1 VEAQSLISGYA
12 ERLLPGGEA
21 LVRHQNKQFLISN
34 AVPGDTVQCRI
45 EGKRRGMLRG
55 HVEARIHASSMR
67 VEANCEVAGQCG
79 GCALQFLDPTC
90 HAEAKSGWV
99 REAFSVFFDLDTVWC
114 PIRGKAEGGQR
125 RRARWWRGEDFDGVF
140 LGFRARAS
148 HAVVR
153 APACQM
159 VCPEM
164 DALRL
169 HIQNDIPD
177 SVESVQVTRLSNGIH
192 VVFEARAGNIA
203 ADAVQHLAPSM
214 MELSLTVPI
223 VAWWRGSSAAM
234 PLSRPVKTLHDRVPA
249 GDTLIQLPV
258 GPDDFVQGHAAGN
271 ADMVRQVQEWAGSP
285 RFVADLFC
293 GIGNLSLPLA
303 YHANTEVR
311 GADITVSSI
320 RQANTS
326 AKTLGV
332 DAHYEAVNLFE
343 PFDLSVFAGADVLI
357 LDPPRKGAKK
367 ICRSM
372 GTLLP
377 ASIIMVNC
385 DVASAARDASELYK
399 MGYRLRALRAFD
411 LFPYSGHVE
420 AMSLWRR

>member
-1 VEAQSLISGYA
+1 METQPLISGYA

-45 EGKRRGMLRG
+45 EGKRRGVLRG
-55 HVEARIHASSMR
+55 RVEARIHASAMR
-67 VEANCEVAGQCG
+67 VEANCEVADKCG
-79 GCALQFLDPTC
+79 GCALQFLDSVC
-90 HAEAKSGWV
+90 HATVKSAWV
-99 REAFSVFFDLDTVWC
+99 KEAFLAFSDPDTVWR
-114 PIRGKAEGGQR
+114 PVRGKAKCGQR
-125 RRARWWRGEDFDGVF
+125 RRARWWRGKDSDGVF
-140 LGFRARAS
+140 LGFRARGS
-148 HAVVR
+148 HGVVR

-159 VCPEM
+159 VEPEI
-164 DALRL
+164 DKLRL
-169 HIQNDIPD
+169 HIQNNIPD
-177 SVESVQVTRLSNGIH
+177 SVGSVQMTRLSDGMH
-192 VVFEARAGNIA
+192 VVFEARAE
-203 ADAVQHLAPSM
+203 DVDTEAVRHLATSM
-214 MELSLTVPI
+214 MGLSLAVPI
-223 VAWWRGSSAAM
+223 VPWWRSSSATV
-234 PLSRPVKTLHDRVPA
+234 PLHHPVKILHDRVPA

-258 GPDDFVQGHAAGN
+258 GPDDFVQGHAKGN
-271 ADMVRQVQEWAGSP
+271 ADMVQQVQEWAGTP
-285 RFVADLFC
+285 RFIADLFC

-320 RQANTS
+320 RLAN
-326 AKTLGV
+326 ANARTLGV
-332 DAHYEAVNLFE
+332 DAHYEAINLFE
-343 PFDLSVFAGADVLI
+343 SFDTSVFAGADVLI
-357 LDPPRKGAKK
+357 LDPPRKGAKR

-385 DVASAARDASELYK
+385 DVASGARDAGELYK
-399 MGYRLRALRAFD
+399 AGYRLRALRAFD

>member
-1 VEAQSLISGYA
+1 MEAQPLISGYA

-21 LVRHQNKQFLISN
+21 LVCHQNKHFLVSN

-55 HVEARIHASSMR
+55 RVETRIHASTMR
-67 VEANCEVAGQCG
+67 VEANCEVAGECG
-79 GCALQFLDPTC
+79 GCALQFLDPAC
-90 HAEAKSGWV
+90 HAEVKSAWV
-99 REAFSVFFDLDTVWC
+99 REAFSSFFDPDTVWS
-114 PIRGKAEGGQR
+114 PIRGKVECGQR
-125 RRARWWRGEDFDGVF
+125 RRARWWRSEDSDGVF
-140 LGFRARAS
+140 LGFRARGR
-148 HAVVR
+148 HEVVR

-159 VCPEM
+159 VNSEI
-164 DALRL
+164 DELRL
-169 HIQNDIPD
+169 HIQNNIPD
-177 SVESVQVTRLSNGIH
+177 IVESVQMTQLSDGIH
-192 VVFEARAGNIA
+192 VIFEARVEDI
-203 ADAVQHLAPSM
+203 DSVRHLVISM
-214 MELSLTVPI
+214 MELSLAVP
-223 VAWWRGSSAAM
+223 VVPWWRSSSATI
-234 PLSRPVKTLHDRVPA
+234 PLHHPVKTLHDEVPA

-258 GPDDFVQGHAAGN
+258 GPNDFVQGHATGN
-271 ADMVRQVQEWAGSP
+271 ADMVRQVQEWAGTP
-285 RFVADLFC
+285 RFIADLFC

-303 YHANTEVR
+303 YHANTEIR

-320 RQANTS
+320 RLANAS
-326 AKTLGV
+326 AKTLGM
-332 DAHYEAVNLFE
+332 DAHYEALNLFE
-343 PFDLSVFAGADVLI
+343 SFDASIFTGADVLI
-357 LDPPRKGAKK
+357 LDPPRKGAKR

-385 DVASAARDASELYK
+385 DVASGARDASELYK

>member
-1 VEAQSLISGYA
+1 VEAQPLISGYA

-45 EGKRRGMLRG
+45 EGKRRGVLRG
-55 HVEARIHASSMR
+55 HVETRIHASTMY
-67 VEANCEVAGQCG
+67 VEPNCGVAGQCG
-79 GCALQFLDPTC
+79 GCALQFLDPAYHT
-90 HAEAKSGWV
+90 EVKSAWV
-99 REAFSVFFDLDTVWC
+99 REAFSPFFGPGTAWH
-114 PIRGKAEGGQR
+114 PIPGKAECGQR
-125 RRARWWRGEDFDGVF
+125 RRARWWRGKDSDGVF
-140 LGFRARAS
+140 LGFHARSS
-148 HAVVR
+148 HNVVR
-153 APACQM
+153 APVCQM
-159 VCPEM
+159 VSPEI
-164 DALRL
+164 DELRL

-177 SVESVQVTRLSNGIH
+177 SVESVQITRLSDGMH
-192 VVFEARAGNIA
+192 VVFEARAEDIDT
-203 ADAVQHLAPSM
+203 DAVRYLATSM
-214 MELSLTVPI
+214 MELSLAIPIVPWWRSSSATVPLHH
-223 VAWWRGSSAAM
+223 S
-234 PLSRPVKTLHDRVPA
+234 VKTLHDRVPA

-258 GPDDFVQGHAAGN
+258 GPDDFVQGHATGN

-285 RFVADLFC
+285 RFVADFFC

-311 GADITVSSI
+311 GADATVSSI
-320 RQANTS
+320 RLANAS

-332 DAHYEAVNLFE
+332 NAHYETINLFE
-343 PFDLSVFAGADVLI
+343 PFNLSVFAGADVLI
-357 LDPPRKGAKK
+357 LDPPRRGAKR

-377 ASIIMVNC
+377 VSIIMVNC
-385 DVASAARDASELYK
+385 DVASAARDASELDK

-420 AMSLWRR
+420 AMSLWQR